1 LKIDLIPSVPVKK
14 VQRCSSVDKCKV
26 EKNLV
31 INKCL
36 PVKKIVRSASDDK
49 FKRTE

>member
-1 LKIDLIPSVPVKK
+1 
-14 VQRCSSVDKCKV
+14 VDKCKN
-26 EKNLV
+26 EKNMA